1 MEKNNSF
8 KVIDCFI
15 LGPYT
20 VMALDRKI
28 DVRYTKY
35 QIDGKEYKPV
45 PCYDLPRGIA
55 IEAHEDY
62 LGKTV
67 YLV

>member
-1 MEKNNSF
+1 MKKNNSF
-8 KVIDCFI
+8 KVVDCFTI
-15 LGPYT
+15 GPYT

-28 DVRYTKY
+28 AVPSFKFRIED
-35 QIDGKEYKPV
+35 KEYKPV
-45 PCYDLPRGIA
+45 PCYDLPLCVA